1 MMAGSFE
8 QNGGTSLG
16 RRIRQTRMERQKS
29 LRWLA
34 AELGVSPATVSQLEN
49 DRAHLTVS
57 RLHRI
62 AELLDTSVAG
72 LLESTSADVP
82 PPLSGA
88 REELATRPNAVDDWR
103 NYAPLRLDPILQGAL
118 SEFMQAGYHG
128 TSVRDIARRCE
139 LSVAGL
145 YHYYPTK
152 QDMLYALLHYTMT
165 DLLARAEAARSEG
178 HDPASRF
185 ALLVEHLALY
195 HTHRRDLGFLGASEM
210 RSLGPENRHR
220 ITGMR
225 DRQQHMV
232 DKEVAD
238 GVRCGMFHT
247 SRPEEAA
254 RAVATMCTALTTWF
268 NPDGPLTPEEIAEH
282 YVEFALNLVR
292 AY

>member
-1 MMAGSFE
+1 MTSGAFD
-8 QNGGTSLG
+8 QNGSTSLG
-16 RRIRQTRMERQKS
+16 GRIRETRREQQKS

-34 AELGVSPATVSQLEN
+34 SELGVSPATVSQLEN
-49 DRAHLTVS
+49 DRANVTVT

-62 AELLDTSVAG
+62 AELLDTSVGG
-72 LLESTSADVP
+72 LLEPAATDA

-88 REELATRPNAVDDWR
+88 REVISSRPHSVEDWR
-103 NYAPLRLDPILQGAL
+103 RYSPLGLDPILAGAL
-118 SEFMQAGYHG
+118 SEFTQAGYHG

-178 HDPASRF
+178 HDPASRL
-185 ALLVEHLALY
+185 ALLIEHLALY

-210 RSLGPENRHR
+210 RSLGPENRCR
-220 ITGMR
+220 ITSMR
-225 DRQQHMV
+225 NRQQHMV

-238 GVRCGMFHT
+238 GVSSGMFHT

-254 RAVATMCTALTTWF
+254 RAVATMCTALPTWF
-268 NPDGPLTPEEIAEH
+268 NPSGPLTPEEIAEH

-292 AY
+292 CY